1 MTQENW
7 PDRSKFNDL
16 DRRTPYLVT
25 KIFSK
30 ANGNRAKHKPYNIL
44 KYIWRS
50 WNIIESECGKQCK
63 NSRHN
68 VEVSSLKC
76 AKESTLLSKTVECS
90 SHVVIFF
97 PIVLFIEKQL
107 LARRSNEDVSLDSPF
122 LLIQG
127 IFFLRPIIIW
137 LCCFW
142 HPYATVLENEA
153 FKLLGCHNTMRRA
166 VEVIRSLIDAIH
178 FTFSA
183 CSLSCLRHD
192 LFFSNSI
199 VVSVV

>member
-1 MTQENW
+1 MQFTCC
-7 PDRSKFNDL
+7 
-16 DRRTPYLVT
+16 
-25 KIFSK
+25 
-30 ANGNRAKHKPYNIL
+30 H
-44 KYIWRS
+44 
-50 WNIIESECGKQCK
+50 
-63 NSRHN
+63 
-68 VEVSSLKC
+68 
-76 AKESTLLSKTVECS
+76 
-90 SHVVIFF
+90 FF

-192 LFFSNSI
+192 LFFFQFDCSFSSI
-199 VVSVV
+199 VTGTSYRLCWKISSAFPVRCWYFMHALFAPYFCSLAEKLQDWLRQIII